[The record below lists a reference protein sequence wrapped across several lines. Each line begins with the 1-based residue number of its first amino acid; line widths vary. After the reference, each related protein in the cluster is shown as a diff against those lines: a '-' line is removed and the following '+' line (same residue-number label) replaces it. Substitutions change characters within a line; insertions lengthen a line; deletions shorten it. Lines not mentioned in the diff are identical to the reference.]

1 MPSENETT
9 EEPKTSSEW
18 DALNKELLA
27 ERQRLVE
34 EAKSVEERLL
44 TEPTDKLETHL
55 KRVHRSLDRITV
67 EIVDKNQGLVRQFV
81 SQFTKKAT
89 PEEREDYFSAGMTG
103 LVEAVVT
110 FEPLKGKFA
119 SWAYLIIQRD
129 VLKTLHR
136 AEHSSMSARDFDK
149 RKPVLA
155 AYEKLQRSVDDAE
168 PSVDEVA
175 KIAGVKAEQVR
186 RILLATSTKGIG
198 KTWERK
204 FAAKRRRAPFDETRL
219 DPIEVDETW
228 EEILK
233 EMLRELEPLQRK
245 VFIRYLGL
253 DGWKAENFE
262 EIGRWLR
269 IGRER
274 ARRAYAKSIE
284 TLKAR
289 GWEFPDS

>member
-1 MPSENETT
+1 MPSENETP

-44 TEPTDKLETHL
+44 TEPTHELETHL
-55 KRVHRSLDRITV
+55 KRVKRSLDRVTV

-110 FEPLKGKFA
+110 FEPSKGKFA

-136 AEHSSMSARDFDK
+136 GEHSSMSARDFAK

-155 AYEKLQRSVDDAE
+155 AYEKLQRSADGAE
-168 PSVDEVA
+168 PSLDEVA
-175 KIAGVKAEQVR
+175 EIAGVKADQVR
-186 RILLATSTKGIG
+186 RITKGMG
-198 KTWERK
+198 KTWGKKR
-204 FAAKRRRAPFDETRL
+204 AAKRNNSRFDEPPL
-219 DPIEVDETW
+219 DPIEVDATW
-228 EEILK
+228 EEVLK
-233 EMLRELEPLQRK
+233 EMMRELEPLQRK
-245 VFIRYLGL
+245 VFIRYQGL
-253 DGWKAENFE
+253 DGWPAENFE

-274 ARRAYAKSIE
+274 ARREYAKSIE
-284 TLKAR
+284 TLKAH
-289 GWEFPDS
+289 GWEFPDT